1 MKKRFL
7 FSAIILLSQS
17 TFSQKAASFTQVS
30 QKGSPIIF
38 LPHIG
43 CSSDMWKDIAAQY
56 RENYSVYLADFAGF
70 NGKQALDSNFTESY
84 VKEIQQFI
92 REKQLKQVVLAG
104 QNYGA
109 FIAVKVA
116 ADKRL
121 PIQSIVAV
129 DFYPCLSMVL
139 DPNMSAETLESVK
152 ESIRQSAM
160 QSDDS
165 TFAAIQRQTAEMM
178 NFSNPEDVDRFV
190 KWQLN
195 SDRKT
200 LSETLCDQFASDLRS
215 ALKER
220 KIPILVCSTWYFAR
234 KYKNMPLSE
243 ADGKMKEMY
252 GDIPNVTHAI
262 TEDAKDFIAS
272 DQPEW
277 FVKQVNT
284 FLKKLELGK

>member
-152 ESIRQSAM
+152 ASIRQSAM

>member
-1 MKKRFL
+1 MKKLFL
-7 FSAIILLSQS
+7 FSAIILLSQN
-17 TFSQKAASFTQVS
+17 TFSQKAVSFTQVS

-56 RENYSVYLADFAGF
+56 RENYSVYLTDFAGF

-116 ADKRL
+116 ADKHL
-121 PIQSIVAV
+121 PIHSIIAV

-152 ESIRQSAM
+152 AGIRQSVM

-178 NFSNPEDVDRFV
+178 NFTNPEDVDSFV

-200 LSETLCDQFASDLRS
+200 LSETLCDQFGSDLRS
-215 ALKER
+215 VFKER

-243 ADGKMKEMY
+243 ADGKMKEMS

-262 TEDAKDFIAS
+262 TEDAKDFIAN

-284 FLKKLELGK
+284 FLKQLELGK

>member
-1 MKKRFL
+1 MKKLFL

-17 TFSQKAASFTQVS
+17 TFSQKAVSFTQVS

-43 CSSDMWKDIAAQY
+43 CSSDMWKNIAAQY

-70 NGKQALDSNFTESY
+70 NGKQTLDSNFTESY

-116 ADKRL
+116 ADKHL

-139 DPNMSAETLESVK
+139 DPNMSSETLESVK
-152 ESIRQSAM
+152 ASIRQSAM

-262 TEDAKDFIAS
+262 TEDAKDFIAN